1 VSTRQPALTRRLVG
15 RVGAADD
22 TGNAQVEFLLVA
34 VVFIVPLVYL
44 VVFLSQVQA
53 AAFAT
58 EGAARDVVRAYTIA
72 DDDADAAARAA
83 ASVKVALEDH
93 GLSPDRVTVDVDC
106 EAPCVTPGREVA
118 VNVRVRVP
126 LPGVSSIGLDG
137 MVVPVEASHRG
148 VVDRLRAAP

>member
-1 VSTRQPALTRRLVG
+1 MLLREE
-15 RVGAADD
+15 

-44 VVFLSQVQA
+44 VAFLSQVQA

-93 GLSPDRVTVDVDC
+93 GLSAERVTVDVDC
-106 EAPCVTPGREVA
+106 VAPCVTPGREVA
-118 VNVRVRVP
+118 VNIRVRVP
-126 LPGVSSIGLDG
+126 LPGVTSIGLDS

-148 VVDRLRAAP
+148 VVDRLRATP